1 MLARRTLR
9 YALARPITPLAL
21 SKAQQQRLYTDK
33 PTDPAAPTA
42 ESVTEPA
49 TKAADSISKPDA
61 GTAAF
66 GSLLD
71 SLGSKGTGRTSN
83 QFSSL
88 LNRDSPMKS
97 DFAGLTGS
105 GRFGVIGRQGEV
117 EEDPMET
124 LVLHVHASSNNT
136 ILSLTDSNGRV
147 IVNASGGTVG
157 FKKAQRA
164 GFEPAYQATVHVANA
179 VREKAIPVNKVE
191 LRLKGFGAGRDAV
204 FKAVHSVTN
213 WAVCRV
219 VDTTPVPFNG
229 CRPKKARRL

>member
-1 MLARRTLR
+1 M
-9 YALARPITPLAL
+9 
-21 SKAQQQRLYTDK
+21 D
-33 PTDPAAPTA
+33 
-42 ESVTEPA
+42 
-49 TKAADSISKPDA
+49 
-61 GTAAF
+61 
-66 GSLLD
+66 
-71 SLGSKGTGRTSN
+71 
-83 QFSSL
+83 
-88 LNRDSPMKS
+88 
-97 DFAGLTGS
+97 
-105 GRFGVIGRQGEV
+105 
-117 EEDPMET
+117 T

-136 ILSLTDSNGRV
+136 ILSLTDANGRV

-164 GFEPAYQATVHVANA
+164 GFEPAYQATVHIANA

>member
-1 MLARRTLR
+1 MLAQRTLR

-21 SKAQQQRLYTDK
+21 GRPQQQRLYTDK
-33 PTDPAAPTA
+33 PTEPASPTA
-42 ESVTEPA
+42 EPTTKANEPA
-49 TKAADSISKPDA
+49 KKGDA
-61 GTAAF
+61 STAAF

-71 SLGSKGTGRTSN
+71 SLGSSKGAGQALGRYSN
-83 QFSSL
+83 L
-88 LNRDSPMKS
+88 LSRDAPMKG
-97 DFAGLTGS
+97 DYAGFSGS
-105 GRFGVIGRQGEV
+105 GKYGGVSRQGEV
-117 EEDPMET
+117 EEDPMDT

-136 ILSLTDSNGRV
+136 ILSLTDANGRV

-164 GFEPAYQATVHVANA
+164 GFEPAYQATVHIANA